1 MFWRVF
7 KYALNLIWFADIL
20 NLNDMKFLDTTI
32 PINTV
37 WWIIIW
43 ATVYFADQVAKEN
56 IK

>member
-1 MFWRVF
+1 MFWKVF
-7 KYALNLIWFADIL
+7 RYALNLIWFADVL

-32 PINTV
+32 PINTI

-43 ATVYFADQVAKEN
+43 CTVFYSDQVKKEN